1 MRIAILLPLILALS
15 ARSAAGPAPAEDWNW
30 HWQGTVLGEAHGPF
44 PSSYSGPHS
53 LESGPEFDT
62 SVTTTLFLGAA
73 LWTGAQVYADPE
85 VTGGSGLS
93 GTQGMAG
100 VLNAETAHVGAA
112 APQFN
117 LARAFVQQVI
127 PLGPAAEAV
136 ASDQNQLAG
145 SLPSDRLTVLAGKF
159 SLSDYFDA
167 NAYAHDART
176 QFFNGGFVANAAWD
190 YAADTKGYTWGALAE
205 LREGAWSLRAA
216 TALEPVEANGPVLDR
231 DWSRSQG
238 DNIELEWRHGFW
250 GGGTLRLLAYRNLAD
265 MGSYADALRAGG
277 TPDVTASR
285 QERMKVGCGV
295 NADQALG
302 PNGGAFVR
310 AGWNDGQTET
320 WAYTEA
326 DTTATLG
333 LQWKGAAWG
342 RAADQWALAA
352 QANGLSNDH
361 RAYLA
366 AGGSGFLLG
375 DGALNYGPEE
385 IVETYYSVGLVDWL
399 TLTPDLQWV
408 HNPGYNQDRGPLLVE
423 GLRAH
428 AEF

>member
-1 MRIAILLPLILALS
+1 MLAFTVRLFS
-15 ARSAAGPAPAEDWNW
+15 ADAPPPAEAWNW
-30 HWQGTVLGEAHGPF
+30 HWQATALSEEHGGFTSP
-44 PSSYSGPHS
+44 YTGQHS
-53 LESGPEFDT
+53 LSPNPEFDT

-73 LWTGAQVYADPE
+73 LWPGAQVYADPE

-93 GTQGMAG
+93 GTQGVAG
-100 VLNAETAHVGAA
+100 VLNAETAHVSAA

-117 LARAFVQQVI
+117 LARAFVQQVV
-127 PLGPAAEAV
+127 PLGQGTEAV

-145 SLPSDRLTVLAGKF
+145 SQPADRLTVVAGKF
-159 SLSDYFDA
+159 SLADYFDA
-167 NAYAHDART
+167 NPYAHDPRT
-176 QFFNGGFVANAAWD
+176 QFFNGGFVANVAWD
-190 YAADTKGYTWGALAE
+190 YAADTKGYTWGLLTE
-205 LREGAWSLRAA
+205 LRAGDWSLRAA

-238 DNIELEWRHGFW
+238 DNAELEWRHTA
-250 GGGTLRLLAYRNLAD
+250 GGGGALRLLAYRNLAD

-277 TPDVTASR
+277 IPDVSISR
-285 QERMKVGCGV
+285 QERVKFGYGL

-302 PNGGAFVR
+302 ANGGCFIR
-310 AGWNDGQTET
+310 LGWNDGQTET

-326 DTTATLG
+326 DATATLG

-342 RAADQWALAA
+342 RGRDQFGLAA
-352 QANGLSNDH
+352 QVNGLSNDH
-361 RAYLA
+361 RGYLA

-385 IVETYYSVGLVDWL
+385 IAEAYYSAGLWEWL
-399 TLTPDLQWV
+399 TVTPDLQGV
-408 HNPGYNQDRGPLLVE
+408 QNPGYNRDRGPLLVG
-423 GLRAH
+423 GLRVH